1 MSAGTTATTK
11 STAPPKGWLAT
22 LAVLVVLLGIVVGG
36 CYASNAL
43 ANLPPKPINVSHG
56 VSLTAPWDWEYSGK
70 SEDGNTILLSRGNGS
85 LAVGVDDN
93 PDPRAALE
101 KARAD
106 FTADGRV
113 TASEIRTVSGARP
126 DGQDVL
132 RFAYSGTFPDIAV
145 PVEGE
150 VTAVAGDG
158 FVVLFDG
165 WAGVGDYVTVRD
177 EVATMISGATIP

>member
-1 MSAGTTATTK
+1 MTAGMTATTK
-11 STAPPKGWLAT
+11 STAPPRGWLAT
-22 LAVLVVLLGIVVGG
+22 LIVLVVMLGIVVGG
-36 CYASNAL
+36 CVASNAL
-43 ANLPPKPINVSHG
+43 ANEPPKPINVSHG

-85 LAVGVDDN
+85 LAVSVDDDPN
-93 PDPRAALE
+93 PRDALE
-101 KARAD
+101 KVRTE
-106 FTADGRV
+106 FTADGKV

-150 VTAVAGDG
+150 VTAVTGDG
-158 FVVLFDG
+158 YVVLFDG
-165 WAGVGDYVTVRD
+165 WAGLGDYVTVRD
-177 EVATMISGATIP
+177 EIATMISGATIP